1 LYYPMAMLIC
11 FLLLPGQDRT
21 NFVVCCFFVLYV
33 VYSGNDDISMLAPD
47 RGFYLYYPMA
57 MLICFLLLPGQDRT
71 RRHGE

>member
-1 LYYPMAMLIC
+1 MIGEGVDHDDILMLAPDRG
-11 FLLLPGQDRT
+11 LLCL
-21 NFVVCCFFVLYV
+21 FFVCLYT
-33 VYSGNDDISMLAPD
+33 GHDDISMLAPD